1 MMKTRHLTD
10 KHRHRSNRH
19 GATRTVDHSCSP
31 RQACVRCSL
40 MMVIRQ
46 RFTAFQRA
54 FGRNPLPDEPLFF
67 AENLPS
73 PQKAGSEQ
81 VARQLAQ
88 AAAAASV
95 PLPPL
100 LKFLGLSAGDAST
113 SVG

>member
-10 KHRHRSNRH
+10 KHQHRSNRQS
-19 GATRTVDHSCSP
+19 ATRTVDHSCSP

-40 MMVIRQ
+40 MMVIQQ

-67 AENLPS
+67 VENSPS

-88 AAAAASV
+88 AAAV

-100 LKFLGLSAGDAST
+100 LKFLGLTTGDA
-113 SVG
+113 